1 MLKGLRKEADRRYT
15 SAAQFSE
22 DVDRFLQ
29 DLPVQAR
36 KESLPYR
43 GRKFLKRNR
52 APTLAAAL
60 SAVVV
65 LGVVAGLGWRGG
77 PNGDAGYRSIA
88 VLPLENLSGDR
99 EQEYFADGV
108 TDALISELARIR
120 GVRVI
125 SRTSAMTYKGS
136 RRPLPQIARALGVQT
151 IAEGSVL
158 RAGSRVRISMSL
170 VDALKDRPVWSSS
183 YEGELQDVL
192 ALQERVADAI
202 AREIDA
208 TLTARDG
215 AQMSRSRR
223 INLDAYDAY
232 LKGRHE
238 YFTAFNKESTQRATD
253 WFQRAIALDPGYA
266 PAYAGLADCYYMVSN
281 QYYAPTEVMPRAK
294 AAALKA
300 IDLDDTLGGA
310 HATLALVRSVYDF
323 NHAEAEK
330 GFHRALELKPSDAGA
345 HVWYGLYLVA
355 MGRFDEAAIELNRAQ
370 KLDPSS
376 PALNGYAGAVLYY
389 AHRYDEVIRR
399 MRALIEKNPDYQQPY
414 AWIALAYEQKG
425 AWDKAIAAMEK
436 STQLDGGEVD
446 GLAQLAHIYAVVGR
460 TADARRLLKRVTEI
474 SRRRYVS
481 AWDFALIHAGMGERD
496 ESFRWLQKVEEDR
509 SEMFVLMNV
518 DPRFDSLRADPRFRG
533 VLRSAGLS
541 E

>member
-1 MLKGLRKEADRRYT
+1 MHAGKEGLR
-15 SAAQFSE
+15 
-22 DVDRFLQ
+22 
-29 DLPVQAR
+29 
-36 KESLPYR
+36 YR

-60 SAVVV
+60 SALGV

-77 PNGDAGYRSIA
+77 SAGDARDRSIA
-88 VLPLENLSGDR
+88 VLPLENISGDQ

-125 SRTSAMTYKGS
+125 SRTSAMTYKRS

-158 RAGSRVRISMSL
+158 RAGSRIRISMRL

-208 TLTARDG
+208 TLTARNAG
-215 AQMSRSRR
+215 QASRSRR

-238 YFTAFNKESTQRATD
+238 YFTAFNRESTQKATD
-253 WFQRAIALDPGYA
+253 WFQRAIAFDPGYA

-300 IDLDDTLGGA
+300 IDLDETLGEA

-323 NHAEAEK
+323 NHADAEK
-330 GFHRALELKPSDAGA
+330 EIHRAFELKPSDAGA

-355 MGRFDEAAIELNRAQ
+355 MSRFDEAATELNRAQ
-370 KLDPSS
+370 KLDPGS

-389 AHRYDEVIRR
+389 AHRYDEVIRG
-399 MRALIEKNPDYQQPY
+399 MRPLIEKNPDYQQPY

-425 AWDKAIAAMEK
+425 EWDKAVTAMEK

-460 TADARRLLKRVTEI
+460 TAD
-474 SRRRYVS
+474 
-481 AWDFALIHAGMGERD
+481 
-496 ESFRWLQKVEEDR
+496 
-509 SEMFVLMNV
+509 
-518 DPRFDSLRADPRFRG
+518 RG
-533 VLRSAGLS
+533 DCSSV
-541 E
+541 